1 MTACS
6 LFLFMTF
13 TNFTFRFKF
22 SIFWFIFL
30 AAVNKLNNPIATWDT
45 KVESGIKT
53 ALLQPFSPIVVAAD
67 DSERIR

>member
-1 MTACS
+1 MTACF
-6 LFLFMTF
+6 LFLFKPF
-13 TNFTFRFKF
+13 TNLTFRLTF
-22 SIFWFIFL
+22 SNFLSIYL